1 MIQTPFFEGR
11 VNRMKRINQRVNVPL
26 GIGAGNADCCGDC
39 AGAADWSGGGAV
51 VRLRTILAGL
61 GAGGAAAVLPSS
73 SGAASE
79 SAAAAAG
86 AGAGAAAC
94 LPLDFA
100 PRFDFGSSAGG
111 GTAAAACA
119 FGSSTC

>member
-11 VNRMKRINQRVNVPL
+11 VNRTKRRNQRVNVPL

-73 SGAASE
+73 SGAASG
-79 SAAAAAG
+79 SAA
-86 AGAGAAAC
+86 AGAAAC
-94 LPLDFA
+94 LPFFA
-100 PRFDFGSSAGG
+100 PRFDFGSSDGG
-111 GTAAAACA
+111 GATAAACA
-119 FGSSTC
+119 FGSS

>member
-1 MIQTPFFEGR
+1 MMAIVKDINDPNALLGGR
-11 VNRMKRINQRVNVPL
+11 VNRTKRRNQRVNVPL

-73 SGAASE
+73 SGAAAE

-86 AGAGAAAC
+86 AAGR
-94 LPLDFA
+94 LSLGFA
-100 PRFDFGSSAGG
+100 PPLRFVGF
-111 GTAAAACA
+111 
-119 FGSSTC
+119 